1 MHDDGPLP
9 RVNLSVMLRPATPIS
24 PIPADAKPISVE
36 VISIVGSNGTT
47 VTQDETVFYD
57 RETLAVIHRCKSAS
71 SGLVDT
77 FVWGWLGKHSQFGE
91 VEEKKLHELGRRY
104 GTTPVSGVPVLDIQK
119 LNDHRYS

>member
-1 MHDDGPLP
+1 
-9 RVNLSVMLRPATPIS
+9 MLQPATPVS

-104 GTTPVSGVPVLDIQK
+104 GTTPVSGVPVLDIRK